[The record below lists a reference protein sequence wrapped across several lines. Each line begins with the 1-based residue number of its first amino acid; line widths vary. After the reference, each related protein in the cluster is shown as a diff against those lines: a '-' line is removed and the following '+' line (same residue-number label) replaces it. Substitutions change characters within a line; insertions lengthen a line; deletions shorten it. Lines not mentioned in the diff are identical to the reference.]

1 MKQENLNKI
10 EECINIL
17 KEVYDSEISDGA
29 NRYDFRLVTLLEII
43 KKVASWRKRC
53 NLSSNSCFRLA
64 RW

>member
-29 NRYDFRLVTLLEII
+29 NRHDFRLITLLEII
-43 KKVASWRKRC
+43 KK
-53 NLSSNSCFRLA
+53 SCILEKKMQPVV
-64 RW
+64 